1 MIGGYD
7 VYASIDDGAAQSFAV
22 GGGFDGRIHLH
33 TRVVAVFLGAPQQ
46 VMRLYFGGDAFGR

>member
-33 TRVVAVFLGAPQQ
+33 TWVVAVFLGAPQQ
-46 VMRLYFGGDAFGR
+46 VMR